1 VEFSATTAVF
11 ETSAPAKQV
20 EAKKE
25 RKVVERVKNQIR
37 VRGKSLKAGAL
48 VWRRR
53 RALCK
58 KNPAANAAGMAKI
71 SCSADKDKRRQA
83 DAHCTQQI
91 SRRIQPP
98 RINLISAALAQ
109 NIQAPRALK
118 WSKNIK

>member
-1 VEFSATTAVF
+1 VEYSATTVF

-20 EAKKE
+20 VAKKE

-83 DAHCTQQI
+83 DAHCTQRI
-91 SRRIQPP
+91 SRRT
-98 RINLISAALAQ
+98 AAE
-109 NIQAPRALK
+109 NKFNKRGRSRKIYKHRALK